1 MNFHVFLE
9 NIVCKTDNFSLNR
22 LLLGIADIIIIRL
35 GIINLNNT
43 SINHFEALLS
53 LWQVVQI
60 VSFEKAQQKPH

>member
-53 LWQVVQI
+53 L
-60 VSFEKAQQKPH
+60 